1 MASFAMC
8 PECARE
14 YEDETDRR
22 FHAQPIACN
31 HCGPHYTLREK
42 SGTVI
47 DDYPTI
53 RRRLATVLSGGGVV
67 ALKGI
72 GGYNLICDPFS
83 PMAVRR
89 LRVLKERPHKPFA
102 VMVPDMETARR
113 FVFLS
118 KREEAVLSSWRRPIL
133 LARQRRVLASA
144 INEGYCTLGLMLP
157 FQPVHY
163 HIFPIRG

>member
-53 RRRLATVLSGGGVV
+53 RRQLATVLSGGGVV

-72 GGYNLICDPFS
+72 GGYD
-83 PMAVRR
+83 
-89 LRVLKERPHKPFA
+89 LRSFFTYGREAFAGIER
-102 VMVPDMETARR
+102 ET
-113 FVFLS
+113 
-118 KREEAVLSSWRRPIL
+118 
-133 LARQRRVLASA
+133 
-144 INEGYCTLGLMLP
+144 T
-157 FQPVHY
+157 
-163 HIFPIRG
+163 